1 MGIGQPRAKGARAAR
16 MDGLCPRCR
25 LPRIDTCRM
34 SRSALQS
41 PLMLLAWVVALGATG
56 CTDAQLDAGVKSL
69 FNRRSPG
76 QELFVALQEDDPD
89 RRRQAVRAIARSDVV
104 AQQWAIKAFETIA
117 RTDPDPQ
124 VRCAAIRALGRSG
137 DSTAVAPLLMI
148 LNWRDDP
155 TRVPYPPDD
164 EVRWDATA
172 VLANL
177 AGWQLVTDQD
187 EPQARSTFARLLQE
201 DENRNVRLEA
211 ARGTGCLSADRA
223 ALDVLVTG
231 LTDRDF
237 GVVYECERSLIKLTG
252 MTFDYDPQAWT
263 DWLGRTSDPFAL
275 AGHTP
280 TTLMPER
287 RNWWQRGV
295 QGVRRTIIAWQGER
309 KE

>member
-1 MGIGQPRAKGARAAR
+1 
-16 MDGLCPRCR
+16 
-25 LPRIDTCRM
+25 
-34 SRSALQS
+34 
-41 PLMLLAWVVALGATG
+41 MLLVPVFVLGQAG

-89 RRRQAVRAIARSDVV
+89 RRRQAVRAIAKGDVV
-104 AQQWAIKAFETIA
+104 AQQWAVKAFETIA

-137 DSTAVAPLLMI
+137 DAGAVGPLLMI
-148 LNWRDDP
+148 LNWREHP
-155 TRVPYPPDD
+155 SRVPYPPDE

-177 AGWQLVTDQD
+177 AGWGLMADQD
-187 EPQARSTFARLLQE
+187 QPQVRGTFTRLLQE
-201 DENRNVRLEA
+201 DEDRNVRLEA
-211 ARGTGCLSADRA
+211 ARGLGCLGADRTT
-223 ALDVLVTG
+223 LDVLVAA
-231 LTDRDF
+231 LSDRDF
-237 GVVYECERSLIKLTG
+237 GVVYESEQSLIKLTG

-263 DWLGRTSDPFAL
+263 DWLGKTPDPFAL

-280 TTLMPER
+280 TALMPER
-287 RNWWQRGV
+287 LSWWQRGV

>member
-1 MGIGQPRAKGARAAR
+1 MITGQTRGHGVQPASVTGGCPHRRSPRVRNFE
-16 MDGLCPRCR
+16 
-25 LPRIDTCRM
+25 LPR
-34 SRSALQS
+34 SRPPN
-41 PLMLLAWVVALGATG
+41 PLMLLAPLLALAAIG

-76 QELFVALQEDDPD
+76 QELFVALQEEDPD

-104 AQQWAIKAFETIA
+104 AQQWAVTAFETIA

-137 DSTAVAPLLMI
+137 DSAAVAPLLMI
-148 LNWRDDP
+148 LNWRENPD
-155 TRVPYPPDD
+155 RVPYPPDD

-177 AGWQLVTDQD
+177 AGWQLVAGQDQ
-187 EPQARSTFARLLQE
+187 PQTRSTFARLLQE
-201 DENRNVRLEA
+201 DQNRNVRLEA
-211 ARGTGCLSADRA
+211 ARGLGCLSEDRA
-223 ALDVLVTG
+223 TLDVLVTG
-231 LTDRDF
+231 LSDRDF

-252 MTFDYDPQAWT
+252 MTFDYDPQVWT
-263 DWLGRTSDPFAL
+263 DWLGKTSDPFAL

-287 RNWWQRGV
+287 LSWWQRGV

>member
-1 MGIGQPRAKGARAAR
+1 
-16 MDGLCPRCR
+16 
-25 LPRIDTCRM
+25 
-34 SRSALQS
+34 
-41 PLMLLAWVVALGATG
+41 MLLGSVLTLAAAG

-76 QELFVALQEDDPD
+76 QELFVALQEEDPD

-104 AQQWAIKAFETIA
+104 AQHWAVKAFETIA

-137 DSTAVAPLLMI
+137 DSAAAAPLLMI
-148 LNWRDDP
+148 LNWRDNPDH
-155 TRVPYPPDD
+155 VPYPPDD

-177 AGWQLVTDQD
+177 AGWQLVADQD
-187 EPQARSTFARLLQE
+187 TPRARTTFARLLKE
-201 DENRNVRLEA
+201 DDNRNVRLEA
-211 ARGTGCLSADRA
+211 ARGLGCLDADRA
-223 ALDVLVTG
+223 TLDVLVTG
-231 LTDRDF
+231 LSDRDF

-263 DWLGRTSDPFAL
+263 DWLGKASDPFAL

-280 TTLMPER
+280 ATLMPER
-287 RNWWQRGV
+287 LSWWQRGV
-295 QGVRRTIIAWQGER
+295 QGVRRTIVAWQGER

>member
-1 MGIGQPRAKGARAAR
+1 MGQARGDGARAAWTT
-16 MDGLCPRCR
+16 GVCPRR
-25 LPRIDTCRM
+25 TSPRVRSFEL
-34 SRSALQS
+34 SRSSLPS
-41 PLMLLAWVVALGATG
+41 PLMLLASILALGATG

-137 DSTAVAPLLMI
+137 DSAAVAPLLMI
-148 LNWRDDP
+148 LNWRENS

-177 AGWQLVTDQD
+177 AGWQLVAEPD
-187 EPQARSTFARLLQE
+187 EPEARSTFAHLLQE

-211 ARGTGCLSADRA
+211 ARGIGCLSADRA

-231 LTDRDF
+231 LGDRDF

-263 DWLGRTSDPFAL
+263 DWLGKTSDPFAL

>member
-1 MGIGQPRAKGARAAR
+1 MGTGLARGIFAWAAR
-16 MDGLCPRCR
+16 MGGTCLRCR
-25 LPRIDTCRM
+25 LPRIRRPET
-34 SRSALQS
+34 SRSGLAARLV
-41 PLMLLAWVVALGATG
+41 LLASVLALSPGG

-104 AQQWAIKAFETIA
+104 AQQWAVKAFETIA

-137 DSTAVAPLLMI
+137 DSAAVAPLLMI
-148 LNWRDDP
+148 LNWRENP

-172 VLANL
+172 VLASL
-177 AGWQLVTDQD
+177 AGWQLVADQD
-187 EPQARSTFARLLQE
+187 EPQARSTFARLLQK

-211 ARGTGCLSADRA
+211 ARGMGCLNADRA

-231 LTDRDF
+231 LNDRDF
-237 GVVYECERSLIKLTG
+237 GVVYECEQSLIKLTG
-252 MTFDYDPQAWT
+252 MTFDYDSQAWT
-263 DWLGRTSDPFAL
+263 DWLGKTSDPFAL

-287 RNWWQRGV
+287 LSWWQRGGH
-295 QGVRRTIIAWQGER
+295 GVRRTIIAWQGER